1 MKILIFGTGDYYE
14 RYKKWLVQEELLALI
29 DNSQQKQGSMESKYY
44 HRRMQ

>member
-29 DNSQQKQGSMESKYY
+29 DNSQQKQGTEIDGV
-44 HRRMQ
+44 